1 MKLCVCIILHQCF
14 SSGPKGGG
22 GETYQLGESDIYL
35 YIFKGEEKK
44 SNYTKKKKKKN
55 LSECSEQLSWMS
67 TKNLTI
73 ILEHKL
79 SISYSF
85 W

>member
-44 SNYTKKKKKKN
+44 SNYTKKKKK
-55 LSECSEQLSWMS
+55 SVWMQW
-67 TKNLTI
+67 TV
-73 ILEHKL
+73 ILNVYEK
-79 SISYSF
+79 SDYYIGT
-85 W
+85 

>member
-44 SNYTKKKKKKN
+44 VTIPKKKKKKK
-55 LSECSEQLSWMS
+55 SV
-67 TKNLTI
+67 
-73 ILEHKL
+73 
-79 SISYSF
+79 
-85 W
+85 

>member
-44 SNYTKKKKKKN
+44 SNYTKKKKK
-55 LSECSEQLSWMS
+55 SV
-67 TKNLTI
+67 
-73 ILEHKL
+73 
-79 SISYSF
+79 
-85 W
+85 

>member
-44 SNYTKKKKKKN
+44 SNYTKKKKKK
-55 LSECSEQLSWMS
+55 SVWMQW
-67 TKNLTI
+67 TV
-73 ILEHKL
+73 ILNVYEK
-79 SISYSF
+79 SDYYTGT
-85 W
+85 

>member
-44 SNYTKKKKKKN
+44 SIPKKKKKK
-55 LSECSEQLSWMS
+55 SV
-67 TKNLTI
+67 
-73 ILEHKL
+73 
-79 SISYSF
+79 
-85 W
+85 

>member
-44 SNYTKKKKKKN
+44 VTIPKKKKKK
-55 LSECSEQLSWMS
+55 SVWMQW
-67 TKNLTI
+67 TV
-73 ILEHKL
+73 ILNVYEK
-79 SISYSF
+79 SDYYTGT
-85 W
+85 

>member
-44 SNYTKKKKKKN
+44 SNYTKKKKKKICLN
-55 LSECSEQLSWMS
+55 AVNSYPECLR
-67 TKNLTI
+67 KI
-73 ILEHKL
+73 
-79 SISYSF
+79 
-85 W
+85 